1 MDLPHKAP
9 PGNKKTTMKET
20 PTLTWGDA
28 LLMGHDPMDE
38 IHQEFVQLAGRLEC
52 ASDEQLSGLLQTMET
67 HLQHHFAEEDQWMLS
82 TGFPPR
88 DCHIDE
94 HAAVLKSVAEVR
106 VKLAE
111 GNVALCRDLTKA
123 LVDWFPGHAT
133 HLDSALAHWL
143 SKQRF
148 GGKPVVI
155 RRNIL
160 PSAESH

>member
-1 MDLPHKAP
+1 MSHTA
-9 PGNKKTTMKET
+9 
-20 PTLTWGDA
+20 TLVWGDH
-28 LLMGHDPMDE
+28 LLMGHGPMDE
-38 IHQEFVQLAGRLEC
+38 LHEEFVELIA
-52 ASDEQLSGLLQTMET
+52 LLQTAEDSELPSLLQAMQT

-94 HAAVLKSVAEVR
+94 HAAVLRSVAEVR

>member
-1 MDLPHKAP
+1 MSHTA
-9 PGNKKTTMKET
+9 
-20 PTLTWGDA
+20 TLVWGDH
-28 LLMGHDPMDE
+28 LLMGHGPMDE
-38 IHQEFVQLAGRLEC
+38 LHEEFVELIA
-52 ASDEQLSGLLQTMET
+52 LLQTAEDSELPSLLQAMES

-160 PSAESH
+160 PSVESH

>member
-1 MDLPHKAP
+1 MSHTA
-9 PGNKKTTMKET
+9 
-20 PTLTWGDA
+20 TLVWGDH
-28 LLMGHDPMDE
+28 LLMGNGPMDE
-38 IHQEFVQLAGRLEC
+38 LHEEFVELIALLQTAEDSELP
-52 ASDEQLSGLLQTMET
+52 GLLQAMES

-111 GNVALCRDLTKA
+111 GNVALCRDLTRA

-160 PSAESH
+160 SSAESH

>member
-1 MDLPHKAP
+1 MSHTA
-9 PGNKKTTMKET
+9 
-20 PTLTWGDA
+20 TLVWGDH
-28 LLMGHDPMDE
+28 LLMGHGPMDE
-38 IHQEFVQLAGRLEC
+38 LHEEFVELIA
-52 ASDEQLSGLLQTMET
+52 LLQTAEDSELPSLLQAMES

-160 PSAESH
+160 SSAESH

>member
-1 MDLPHKAP
+1 MSHSA
-9 PGNKKTTMKET
+9 
-20 PTLTWGDA
+20 TLVWGDH
-28 LLMGHDPMDE
+28 LLMGHGPMDE
-38 IHQEFVQLAGRLEC
+38 LHEEFVELIA
-52 ASDEQLSGLLQTMET
+52 LLQTAEDSELPSLLQAMQT

-106 VKLAE
+106 IKLAD
-111 GNVALCRDLTKA
+111 GDVALCRDLTKA

-160 PSAESH
+160 SSAESH

>member
-1 MDLPHKAP
+1 MSHTA
-9 PGNKKTTMKET
+9 
-20 PTLTWGDA
+20 TLVWGDH
-28 LLMGHDPMDE
+28 LLMGHGPMDE
-38 IHQEFVQLAGRLEC
+38 LHEEFVELIA
-52 ASDEQLSGLLQTMET
+52 LLQTAEDSELPSLLQAMES

>member
-1 MDLPHKAP
+1 MSHSA
-9 PGNKKTTMKET
+9 
-20 PTLTWGDA
+20 TLVWGDH
-28 LLMGHDPMDE
+28 LLMGHGPMDE
-38 IHQEFVQLAGRLEC
+38 LHEEFVELIA
-52 ASDEQLSGLLQTMET
+52 LLQTAEDSELPSLLQAMQT

-111 GNVALCRDLTKA
+111 GNVALCRDLTRA

>member
-1 MDLPHKAP
+1 MRDK
-9 PGNKKTTMKET
+9 
-20 PTLTWGDA
+20 PTLTWGDE
-28 LLMGHDPMDE
+28 LLMGHGPMDE
-38 IHQEFVQLAGRLEC
+38 IHEEFVQLIG
-52 ASDEQLSGLLQTMET
+52 QLQTADDAQLPERLQKMEV
-67 HLQHHFAEEDQWMLS
+67 HLKHHFAEEDQWMLS
-82 TGFPPR
+82 TNFPPR

-94 HAAVLKSVAEVR
+94 HAAVLKSVDEVR
-106 VKLAE
+106 AKLAE
-111 GNVALCRDLTKA
+111 GNVTLCRDLTNA

-160 PSAESH
+160 SSTESH

>member
-1 MDLPHKAP
+1 MSHTA
-9 PGNKKTTMKET
+9 
-20 PTLTWGDA
+20 TLVWGDH
-28 LLMGHDPMDE
+28 LLMGHGPMDE
-38 IHQEFVQLAGRLEC
+38 LHEEFVELIA
-52 ASDEQLSGLLQTMET
+52 LLQTAEDSELPSLLQAMQT

-111 GNVALCRDLTKA
+111 GNVALCRDLTQA

-155 RRNIL
+155 RRRIL
-160 PSAESH
+160 SSTESH

>member
-1 MDLPHKAP
+1 MSHTA
-9 PGNKKTTMKET
+9 
-20 PTLTWGDA
+20 TLVWGDH
-28 LLMGHDPMDE
+28 LLMGHGPMDE
-38 IHQEFVQLAGRLEC
+38 LHEEFVELIA
-52 ASDEQLSGLLQTMET
+52 LLQTAEDSELPSLLQAMES

-111 GNVALCRDLTKA
+111 GNIALCRDLTKA

>member
-1 MDLPHKAP
+1 
-9 PGNKKTTMKET
+9 MKET

>member
-1 MDLPHKAP
+1 MSHSA
-9 PGNKKTTMKET
+9 
-20 PTLTWGDA
+20 TLVWGDH
-28 LLMGHDPMDE
+28 LLMGHGPMDE
-38 IHQEFVQLAGRLEC
+38 LHEEFVELIA
-52 ASDEQLSGLLQTMET
+52 LLQTAEDSELPSLLQAMQT

-160 PSAESH
+160 SSAESH

>member
-1 MDLPHKAP
+1 MSHTA
-9 PGNKKTTMKET
+9 
-20 PTLTWGDA
+20 TLVWGDH
-28 LLMGHDPMDE
+28 LLMGHGPMDE
-38 IHQEFVQLAGRLEC
+38 LHEEFVELIA
-52 ASDEQLSGLLQTMET
+52 LLQTAEDSELPSPLQAMES
-67 HLQHHFAEEDQWMLS
+67 HLQHHFSEEDQWMLS

-148 GGKPVVI
+148 DGKPVVI

-160 PSAESH
+160 PSVESH

>member
-1 MDLPHKAP
+1 MSHTA
-9 PGNKKTTMKET
+9 
-20 PTLTWGDA
+20 TLVWGDH
-28 LLMGHDPMDE
+28 LLMGNGPMDE
-38 IHQEFVQLAGRLEC
+38 LHEEFVELIA
-52 ASDEQLSGLLQTMET
+52 LLQTAEDSELPSLLQAMES

-106 VKLAE
+106 IKLAE
-111 GNVALCRDLTKA
+111 GNVALCRDLTRA

-160 PSAESH
+160 SSAESH

>member
-1 MDLPHKAP
+1 MSHTA
-9 PGNKKTTMKET
+9 
-20 PTLTWGDA
+20 TLVWGDH
-28 LLMGHDPMDE
+28 LLMGHGPMDE
-38 IHQEFVQLAGRLEC
+38 LHEEFVELIA
-52 ASDEQLSGLLQTMET
+52 LLQTAEDSELPSLLQAMQT

-111 GNVALCRDLTKA
+111 GDIALCRDLTKA

>member
-1 MDLPHKAP
+1 MSHTA
-9 PGNKKTTMKET
+9 
-20 PTLTWGDA
+20 TLVWGDH
-28 LLMGHDPMDE
+28 LLMGHGPMDE
-38 IHQEFVQLAGRLEC
+38 LHEEFVELIA
-52 ASDEQLSGLLQTMET
+52 LLQTAEDSELPSLLQAMQT

-160 PSAESH
+160 PSVESH

>member
-1 MDLPHKAP
+1 MSHTA
-9 PGNKKTTMKET
+9 
-20 PTLTWGDA
+20 TLVWGDH
-28 LLMGHDPMDE
+28 LLMGHGPMDE
-38 IHQEFVQLAGRLEC
+38 LHEEFVELIALLQTAEDSELP
-52 ASDEQLSGLLQTMET
+52 GLLQAIEA

-82 TGFPPR
+82 TAFPPR

-111 GNVALCRDLTKA
+111 GNVALCRDLTQA

-155 RRNIL
+155 RRRIL
-160 PSAESH
+160 SSAESH

>member
-1 MDLPHKAP
+1 MSHTA
-9 PGNKKTTMKET
+9 
-20 PTLTWGDA
+20 TLVWGDH
-28 LLMGHDPMDE
+28 LLMGNGPMDE
-38 IHQEFVQLAGRLEC
+38 LHEEFVELIA
-52 ASDEQLSGLLQTMET
+52 LLQTAEDSELPSLLQAMES

-111 GNVALCRDLTKA
+111 GNVVLCRDLTRA

-160 PSAESH
+160 SSAESH

>member
-1 MDLPHKAP
+1 MSHTA
-9 PGNKKTTMKET
+9 
-20 PTLTWGDA
+20 TLVWGDH
-28 LLMGHDPMDE
+28 LLMGNGPMDE
-38 IHQEFVQLAGRLEC
+38 LHEEFVELIA
-52 ASDEQLSGLLQTMET
+52 LLQTAEDSELPSLLQAMES
-67 HLQHHFAEEDQWMLS
+67 HLLHHFAEEDQWMLS

-106 VKLAE
+106 IKLAE
-111 GNVALCRDLTKA
+111 GNVALCRDLTRA

-160 PSAESH
+160 SSAESH

>member
-1 MDLPHKAP
+1 MVLPQRAP
-9 PGNKKTTMKET
+9 PDNKKITMRET
-20 PTLTWGDA
+20 PTLAWSDA
-28 LLMGHDPMDE
+28 LLMGHGAMDE
-38 IHQEFVQLAGRLEC
+38 IHEEFVQLAGRLEC
-52 ASDEQLSGLLQTMET
+52 ASDEQLPGLLQTMEA

-106 VKLAE
+106 VKLAD

-160 PSAESH
+160 SSAESH

>member
-1 MDLPHKAP
+1 MSHTA
-9 PGNKKTTMKET
+9 
-20 PTLTWGDA
+20 TLVWGDH
-28 LLMGHDPMDE
+28 LLMGHGPMDE
-38 IHQEFVQLAGRLEC
+38 LHEEFVELIA
-52 ASDEQLSGLLQTMET
+52 LLQTAEDSELPSLLQAMQT

-111 GNVALCRDLTKA
+111 GDVALCRDLTKA

>member
-1 MDLPHKAP
+1 MSHTA
-9 PGNKKTTMKET
+9 
-20 PTLTWGDA
+20 TLVWGDH
-28 LLMGHDPMDE
+28 LLMGHGPMDE
-38 IHQEFVQLAGRLEC
+38 LHEEFVELIA
-52 ASDEQLSGLLQTMET
+52 LLQTAEDSELPSLLQAMQT

-160 PSAESH
+160 SSAESL

>member
-1 MDLPHKAP
+1 MPRYFSIVLAFA
-9 PGNKKTTMKET
+9 
-20 PTLTWGDA
+20 GDSIA
-28 LLMGHDPMDE
+28 DGD
-38 IHQEFVQLAGRLEC
+38 
-52 ASDEQLSGLLQTMET
+52 
-67 HLQHHFAEEDQWMLS
+67 
-82 TGFPPR
+82 
-88 DCHIDE
+88 
-94 HAAVLKSVAEVR
+94 
-106 VKLAE
+106 
-111 GNVALCRDLTKA
+111 VALCRDLTKA